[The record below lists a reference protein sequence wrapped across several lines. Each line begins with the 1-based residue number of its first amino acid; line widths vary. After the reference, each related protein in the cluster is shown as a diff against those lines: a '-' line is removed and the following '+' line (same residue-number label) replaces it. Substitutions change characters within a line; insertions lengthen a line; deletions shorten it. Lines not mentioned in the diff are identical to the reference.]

1 MEKIS
6 ASGLVIREQSVG
18 EYDRLITVLTAKHGL
33 IKAFCRGAKKANSKK
48 LSATALLTYSEFTF
62 NKTKDAYAVQEAEVK
77 EVFFELRNDVI
88 KMALAQYLC
97 ELAYEFCEEDYESEE
112 ILRLFLNS
120 LFLLKAEKKTASF
133 IKAVTE
139 FRLMSLAGYMPQLV
153 GCFNC
158 GEYET
163 AVMGFEKESGK
174 IYCENCAPAAAF
186 KASSSVIKA
195 MRYVALSD
203 FEKIFSF
210 TISDENLKAFEY
222 LTEDY
227 LLNKTERK
235 FKTLDFYNTIKD

>member
-1 MEKIS
+1 MTKIS

-18 EYDRLITVLTAKHGL
+18 EYDRLITVLTAQYGL
-33 IKAFCRGAKKANSKK
+33 VKAFSRGAKKAKSKK

-62 NKTKDAYAVQEAEVK
+62 TKTKDAYAVDEAEVQ
-77 EVFFELRNDVI
+77 EVFFELRQDVT

-112 ILRLFLNS
+112 ILRLFLNA
-120 LFLLKAEKKTASF
+120 LYLLKTEKKSPAF

-139 FRLMSLAGYMPQLV
+139 FRLMTLAGYMPNLV
-153 GCFNC
+153 ACDNC

-163 AVMGFEKESGK
+163 SVMGFDKESGK
-174 IYCENCAPAAAF
+174 IYCESCSPAYAF
-186 KASSSVIKA
+186 KLPSSVIKA
-195 MRYVALSD
+195 MRHVALSD
-203 FEKIFSF
+203 FNKIFSF
-210 TISDENLKAFEY
+210 SLADENLKIFEY

-235 FKTLDFYNTIKD
+235 FKTLDFYNSIKD

>member
-1 MEKIS
+1 MTKIS

-18 EYDRLITVLTAKHGL
+18 EYDRLITVLTAKYGL
-33 IKAFCRGAKKANSKK
+33 VKAFCRGAKKAKSKK

-62 NKTKDAYAVQEAEVK
+62 NKTKDAFTVDEAEVK
-77 EVFFELRNDVI
+77 EVFFELRQDVT

-120 LFLLKAEKKTASF
+120 LYLLKSDKKIPPF

-139 FRLMSLAGYMPQLV
+139 FRLMSLSGYMPQLV
-153 GCFNC
+153 GCDNC

-163 AVMGFEKESGK
+163 TVMGFDKESGK
-174 IYCENCAPAAAF
+174 IYCEKCSPQYAF
-186 KASSSVIKA
+186 KIPSSVVKS

-210 TISDENLKAFEY
+210 SVSDDNLKIFEY

-227 LLNKTERK
+227 LLNKTQRK
-235 FKTLDFYNTIKD
+235 FKTLDFYNVIKE

>member
-1 MEKIS
+1 MIKIS

-18 EYDRLITVLTAKHGL
+18 EYDRLITVLTAKNGL
-33 IKAFCRGAKKANSKK
+33 IKAFCRGAKKASSKK

-62 NKTKDAYAVQEAEVK
+62 TKTKDAFSVQEAEVK

-120 LFLLKAEKKTASF
+120 LYLLKTDKKTPSF

-139 FRLMSLAGYMPQLV
+139 FRLMTLSGYMPQLI
-153 GCFNC
+153 GCDRC

-163 AVMGFEKESGK
+163 AVMGFDKESGK
-174 IYCENCAPAAAF
+174 IYCEECAPQSVL
-186 KASSSVIKA
+186 KVPSSVIKA
-195 MRYVALSD
+195 MRFVALSD

-210 TISDENLKAFEY
+210 TVSDDNIKIFEN

-227 LLNKTERK
+227 LLNKTQRK
-235 FKTLDFYNTIKD
+235 FKTLDFYNVIKD

>member
-1 MEKIS
+1 MDKIS

-18 EYDRLITVLTAKHGL
+18 EYDRLITVLTAKYGL
-33 IKAFCRGAKKANSKK
+33 VKAFCRGAKKAKSKK

-62 NKTKDAYAVQEAEVK
+62 NKTKDAFTVDDAEVK
-77 EVFFELRNDVI
+77 EVFFELRNDVT

-120 LFLLKAEKKTASF
+120 LFLLKSDKKTTSF

-153 GCFNC
+153 ACDIC

-163 AVMGFEKESGK
+163 GVMGFDKESGK
-174 IYCENCAPAAAF
+174 LYCENCIPGYAF
-186 KASSSVIKA
+186 KIPSSVVKA
-195 MRYVALSD
+195 MRHVALSD
-203 FEKIFSF
+203 FSKIFSF
-210 TISDENLKAFEY
+210 SLAEENIKLFEY

-227 LLNKTERK
+227 LLNKTQRK
-235 FKTLDFYNTIKD
+235 FKTLEFYNVIKE

>member
-1 MEKIS
+1 MTKIN

-18 EYDRLITVLTAKHGL
+18 EYDRLITVLTTQYGL
-33 IKAFCRGAKKANSKK
+33 VKAFCRGAKKAKSKK

-62 NKTKDAYAVQEAEVK
+62 NKTKDAFTVDEAEVK
-77 EVFFELRNDVI
+77 EVFFELRNDVV

-120 LFLLKAEKKTASF
+120 LYLLKSDKKTPSF

-139 FRLMSLAGYMPQLV
+139 FRLMSLAGYMPQLI
-153 GCFNC
+153 GCENC

-163 AVMGFEKESGK
+163 ALMGFDKESGK
-174 IYCENCAPAAAF
+174 IYCESCIPASALRV
-186 KASSSVIKA
+186 SSSVIKA

-210 TISDENLKAFEY
+210 SVSEDNIKVFEQ

-227 LLNKTERK
+227 LLNKTQRK
-235 FKTLDFYNTIKD
+235 FKTLDFYNVIKE

>member
-33 IKAFCRGAKKANSKK
+33 VKAFCRGAKKANSKK

-120 LFLLKAEKKTASF
+120 LFLLKTEIQNLLTTH
-133 IKAVTE
+133 VTH
-139 FRLMSLAGYMPQLV
+139 GV
-153 GCFNC
+153 
-158 GEYET
+158 
-163 AVMGFEKESGK
+163 
-174 IYCENCAPAAAF
+174 
-186 KASSSVIKA
+186 
-195 MRYVALSD
+195 
-203 FEKIFSF
+203 
-210 TISDENLKAFEY
+210 
-222 LTEDY
+222 
-227 LLNKTERK
+227 
-235 FKTLDFYNTIKD
+235 

>member
-1 MEKIS
+1 MDKIS

-18 EYDRLITVLTAKHGL
+18 EYDRLITVLTAKYGL
-33 IKAFCRGAKKANSKK
+33 IKAFCRGAKKAKSKK

-62 NKTKDAYAVQEAEVK
+62 NKTKDAFTVDEAEVK
-77 EVFFELRNDVI
+77 EIFFELRNDVV

-120 LFLLKAEKKTASF
+120 LFLLKSDKKTASF

-139 FRLMSLAGYMPQLV
+139 FRLMTLAGYMPRLIA
-153 GCFNC
+153 CDNC
-158 GEYET
+158 DEYET
-163 AVMGFEKESGK
+163 EIMGFDKESGK
-174 IYCENCAPAAAF
+174 IYCENCIPAYALRIP
-186 KASSSVIKA
+186 SSVVKA
-195 MRYVALSD
+195 MRHVALSD

-210 TISDENLKAFEY
+210 SLSDENIKLFEY

-227 LLNKTERK
+227 LLNKTQRK
-235 FKTLDFYNTIKD
+235 FKTLDFYNVIKD